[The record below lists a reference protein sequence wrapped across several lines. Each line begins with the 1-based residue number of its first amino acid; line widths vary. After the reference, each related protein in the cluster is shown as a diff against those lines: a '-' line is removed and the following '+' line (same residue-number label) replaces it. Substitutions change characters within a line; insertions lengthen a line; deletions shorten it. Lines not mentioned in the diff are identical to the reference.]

1 MQKKKKK
8 IESLLKSY
16 NQQEQNERLKEEK
29 RIKLKEMRS
38 KERELIKQGKSPFY
52 VKKSVLKNMEKEEK
66 LNKLKSS
73 GNYKKYELRQEK
85 KRLAK
90 ERKTISFLQD

>member
-1 MQKKKKK
+1 
-8 IESLLKSY
+8 
-16 NQQEQNERLKEEK
+16 
-29 RIKLKEMRS
+29 
-38 KERELIKQGKSPFY
+38 
-52 VKKSVLKNMEKEEK
+52 MENEEK

-90 ERKTISFLQD
+90 ERKRISFLQE